1 MLHVQPTLRPDGVA
15 CVQFSVIDNG
25 IGMSE
30 SVVEKLFQ
38 PFTQADASTARKFG
52 GTGLGLSITQRL
64 VEMMNGRIRVIST
77 PGVGSEFVV
86 EFPMQAAP
94 VPASRAPS
102 IEPDL
107 KGLHV
112 LAIAPIAS
120 RCTLLQIY
128 LGAAGVN
135 VSIAH
140 DLAAARAQWAALP
153 ADTVLVIDGD
163 GDDQPWPAGERGDV
177 HVVRLVDR
185 AESAPADAG
194 PDHHE
199 QEMRVLT
206 RPLLRHDLLHGVA
219 VASGRAQAT
228 ESDQTVERRRTPR
241 FKAPSVE
248 EAAQSGHL
256 ILIAEDNETN
266 RDVMME
272 QLRLLG
278 YAAEVAED
286 GALALQRW
294 QHGTLDAPPGLPN
307 RYALLLTDCHM
318 PNMDGFELTEAIRE
332 SETTGYRLPIIA
344 ITANAMQGE
353 AQRCRERGMDDYL
366 SKPLRLNELGP
377 MLFKWMPQC
386 GPAQAEDP
394 GNHQAAH
401 GHPRAPVNNS
411 LAPLASLA
419 SLASLDFPVWHPG
432 TLTELVGDNPAMHQ
446 RLLDKFL
453 RNAQEQVTAIG
464 AAAASDDTQGAAG
477 GAHTLK
483 SAARSVGALRLGALC
498 QAIETAGNGSDAPAC
513 RNLAEQLPEAFAA
526 ATLAINH
533 SRQAPQSVT

>member
-112 LAIAPIAS
+112 LAITPSAS
-120 RCTLLQIY
+120 CSTLLQIY
-128 LGAAGVN
+128 LGAAGAKVRI
-135 VSIAH
+135 VH
-140 DLAAARAQWAALP
+140 DLAAAHEHWLALP

-163 GDDQPWPAGERGDV
+163 GDDQPWPAGDGAC
-177 HVVRLVDR
+177 VVRLVSR
-185 AESAPADAG
+185 ADAAAPDDG
-194 PDHHE
+194 PDHRG
-199 QEMRVLT
+199 QETRVMAH
-206 RPLLRHDLLHGVA
+206 PLLRHDLLHGVA
-219 VASGRAQAT
+219 VASGRAQPT
-228 ESDQTVERRRTPR
+228 ESAQTVERRRTPR
-241 FKAPSVE
+241 FKAPGVE
-248 EAAQSGHL
+248 EAAQSGRL

-294 QHGTLDAPPGLPN
+294 QHGIQGAPSGFPN

-419 SLASLDFPVWHPG
+419 SLDIPIWHPG
-432 TLTELVGDNPAMHQ
+432 TLTDLVGDNPAMHQ